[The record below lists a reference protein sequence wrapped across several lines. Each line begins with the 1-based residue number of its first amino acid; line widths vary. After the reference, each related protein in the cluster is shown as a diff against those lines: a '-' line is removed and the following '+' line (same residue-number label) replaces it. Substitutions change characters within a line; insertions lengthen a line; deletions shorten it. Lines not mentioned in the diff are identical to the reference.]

1 MNAFIKSFVKR
12 GRGLSSKDRD
22 ILENY
27 LPQYKIDQGTLVN
40 LDTSSAINFEI
51 GFGSGE
57 FINSIA
63 QKNPE
68 QIFIGCEPYT
78 TGVVKLL
85 KNIKKNNIENIYIF
99 NDDARIL
106 LQEMP
111 EAFLNRVF
119 ILFPDPWPK
128 ARHHKR
134 RVINQ
139 ALLNLLEEKMK
150 KGSKLLIATDHADY
164 REWILEEL
172 EKHPSFTQNSEE
184 AWKEESEEYVETS
197 YHRKARNNNISS
209 SFMSF
214 TVTSDL

>member
-1 MNAFIKSFVKR
+1 MNDFIKSFVKR
-12 GRGLSSKDRD
+12 GRGLSSKDRE

-27 LPQYKIDQGTLVN
+27 LPQYKIDQDILSN
-40 LDTSSAINFEI
+40 LDTSRSINFEI

-111 EAFLNRVF
+111 ENFLSRAF

-139 ALLNLLEEKMK
+139 ALLNLLEEKMQ
-150 KGSKLLIATDHADY
+150 KGSKLLIATDHSDY

-172 EKHPSFTQNSEE
+172 ESHPSFTQNSEE
-184 AWKEESEEYVETS
+184 AWKEESEAYVETS
-197 YHRKARNNNISS
+197 YHRKARNKNISS

-214 TVTSDL
+214 TLT

>member
-1 MNAFIKSFVKR
+1 MNDFIKSFVKR
-12 GRGLSSKDRD
+12 GRGLSSNERE
-22 ILENY
+22 ILENS
-27 LPQYKIDQGTLVN
+27 LPRYKIDKEILSN
-40 LDTSSAINFEI
+40 LDKSCSINFEI

-63 QKNPE
+63 QKNPD

-85 KNIKKNNIENIYIF
+85 KNIKKNEIENIYIF

-111 EAFLNRVF
+111 QDFLSRVF

-139 ALLNLLEEKMK
+139 ALLSLLGEKMK
-150 KGSKLLIATDHADY
+150 KGSKILIATDHADY

-172 EKHPSFTQNSEE
+172 ENHPSFTQNAEE
-184 AWKEESEEYVETS
+184 AWKEESEAYVETS
-197 YHRKARNNNISS
+197 YHRKARTKNISS

-214 TVTSDL
+214 TLV